1 MELRH
6 LRTFLAVAQ
15 ARRFAAA
22 ADEMYLSPST
32 VTEHVQALE
41 RELGV
46 ALFRR
51 GRTAELT
58 DAGALLVEHARET
71 LAHADAAVAALRAYG
86 EGRTGHLHVG
96 ILSNGAGPLTPTVIR
111 GFMIEFPDVRVTVH
125 RLTFRDYLDA
135 LTERRVDLAFVRP
148 DPHDERFA
156 AVPLSSEARVAVV
169 PARHRLAAAEAVTA
183 ADVLDEPFIGIDR
196 EVPGSFVDYVHLNQV
211 RQGSRACT
219 VDAGCVDVTDVLA
232 AVSAGRG
239 MATAVESF
247 RGFEN
252 WPGVCY
258 VPITGIEPETNV
270 LISRRGDPSP
280 LVAAFLA
287 SAEHTLASA
296 SGALEELSPAQAT
309 GDRRQAPAW
318 ASRVR

>member
-1 MELRH
+1 M
-6 LRTFLAVAQ
+6 
-15 ARRFAAA
+15 
-22 ADEMYLSPST
+22 T
-32 VTEHVQALE
+32 V
-41 RELGV
+41 R
-46 ALFRR
+46 
-51 GRTAELT
+51 
-58 DAGALLVEHARET
+58 
-71 LAHADAAVAALRAYG
+71 
-86 EGRTGHLHVG
+86 
-96 ILSNGAGPLTPTVIR
+96 
-111 GFMIEFPDVRVTVH
+111 

-156 AVPLSSEARVAVV
+156 AVPLSSEARVAVS

-183 ADVLDEPFIGIDR
+183 DDVLDEPFIGIDR
-196 EVPGSFVDYVHLNQV
+196 EVPGSLNYVHLNQV

-219 VDAGCVDVTDVLA
+219 VDAGCADVTDVLA

-270 LISRRGDPSP
+270 LVSRRGDPSP

-296 SGALEELSPAQAT
+296 SGPLQEMSPARAT
-309 GDRRQAPAW
+309 GDRRQAPGLGKRGSVTQHAVPSAGRRRPGQVAAW
-318 ASRVR
+318 RARAAAGDAPENARRKRDRHDSGQSPGPVRTSTVTGSCLFARSSPRQPPCHARGLAAYL